1 MENKKNLRWEKYLNP
16 LALVAIFTQLVSP
29 ASAAILFQ
37 DDTFQT
43 FDSPS
48 IRLDNDGAGAA
59 NTSIQFGNDS
69 TGSENGV
76 VQWNISTNKFSVDHT
91 IDITGGLTTTGATS
105 FASATQFRLRESSN
119 PTTSAA
125 CTNTGE
131 LIVNTTSSRIEIC
144 TATGSAGAATWVV
157 LPAADATTLDTL
169 DSTQFLRSDTTDNY
183 TSGTLTLDAGTTLD
197 VNGAADYAGSTQFLI
212 RSATSAPATCSEGEL
227 FYNSTS
233 NVLFACTATNTW
245 TAAGPVDFENVYAK
259 DADQTL
265 TTSAGNYTINA
276 GAGTFAVTN
285 TAGVIDFDSAT
296 FTLDTTSTFSVD
308 GVGASNVT
316 TASGNL
322 TLSTTTSGNV
332 LATAADDVSI
342 TAGDDVLFDD
352 AQLSTAIQ
360 LTNTATAFN
369 ATLTAGGIIDNI
381 NSFALTTAGEG
392 ASNVG
397 LEASSLTNVSPA
409 SNTVQAALAALDA
422 KVGAGASN
430 NVDLTF
436 YPEFPDSVI
445 FRDGSTNLGT
455 LETTY
460 DDTNDEHYYRWTTTQ
475 SSTQDI
481 DIKFRFPLP
490 PDFTDVNNFTFKFR
504 TGSTTEA
511 DNDVEVS
518 VYNAT
523 DETAT
528 APTLCGADTTN
539 GNTSWTTATITEAT
553 LETGCTGSTALSAG
567 DIIEVDVK
575 LLDNTGAED
584 FADIGIM
591 ALGYDN

>member
-1 MENKKNLRWEKYLNP
+1 MKNQKNFHWKKYLNP
-16 LALVAIFTQLVSP
+16 LLLVSLFTQLVSP

-37 DDTFQT
+37 DDNFQT
-43 FDSPS
+43 FDSPG
-48 IRLDNDGAGAA
+48 IRLDNDGSGGA
-59 NTSIQFGNDS
+59 NTSIQFGNDG

-76 VQWNISTNKFSVDHT
+76 LQWNISTNKFSIDHT
-91 IDITGGLTTTGATS
+91 IDVTGGLTTTGATS
-105 FASATQFRLRESSN
+105 FAGASQLRLRESSD
-119 PTTSAA
+119 PAASAA
-125 CTNTGE
+125 CTTTGE
-131 LIVNTTSSRIEIC
+131 LIVNTTLSRIEIC

-169 DSTQFLRSDTTDNY
+169 DSLQFLRSDTTDNY

-197 VNGAADYAGSTQFLI
+197 GNGAVDLGGATQFII
-212 RSATSAPATCSEGEL
+212 RTATSAPGSCSEGEMY
-227 FYNSTS
+227 YNSTS

-245 TAAGPVDFENVYAK
+245 TASGPEDFENIYAK

-265 TTSAGNYTINA
+265 TTSGGNFTING

-285 TAGVIDFDSAT
+285 ASGAIDFDSAT
-296 FTLDTTSTFSVD
+296 YTLDTTSTFSVD

-322 TLSTTTSGNV
+322 TLATTTSGNV
-332 LATAADDVSI
+332 IGSAADDISWI
-342 TAGDDVLFDD
+342 AGDDILFDD
-352 AQLSTAIQ
+352 AQLSSAIQ
-360 LTNTATAFN
+360 LTNTASAFN

-381 NSFALTTAGEG
+381 NSFALTTSGEG
-392 ASNVG
+392 ASNIG
-397 LEASSLTNVSPA
+397 LEAGSLTNVSPG

-422 KVGAGASN
+422 KVGAGSSN
-430 NVDLTF
+430 NADLSF
-436 YPEFPDSVI
+436 YPEFPDSVLHK
-445 FRDGSTNLGT
+445 DGSNNLGT
-455 LETTY
+455 LETSY
-460 DDTNDEHYYRWTTTQ
+460 DDTNDEHFYRWTTTQ
-475 SSTQDI
+475 ATTQDI
-481 DIKFRFPLP
+481 EIKFRFPLP

-523 DETAT
+523 DETTT

-539 GNTSWTTATITEAT
+539 GNTSWTTGTITEAT
-553 LETGCTGSTALSAG
+553 IETGCTGSTALGAG
-567 DIIEVDVK
+567 DIIEIGIK

-584 FADIGIM
+584 FADIGLLT
-591 ALGYDN
+591 LGYDN